1 MKVNV
6 YVEEISRG
14 WVTIDVDNED
24 EIRQRAEDAYYDG
37 RVLWDGGEF
46 QVQSYERIRQNQIHI
61 NANVRNTRLAV
72 RNEM

>member
-14 WVTIDVDNED
+14 WVTIDVENED

-46 QVQSYERIRQNQIHI
+46 QVQSYETI
-61 NANVRNTRLAV
+61 
-72 RNEM
+72 E